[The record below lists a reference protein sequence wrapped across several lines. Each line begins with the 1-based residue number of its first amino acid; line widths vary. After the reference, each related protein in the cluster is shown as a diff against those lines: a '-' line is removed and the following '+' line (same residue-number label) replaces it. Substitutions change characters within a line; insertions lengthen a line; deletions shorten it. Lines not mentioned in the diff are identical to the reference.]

1 MKIISALIETTIYS
15 AIIFVVI
22 MMFKS
27 IFCNKISP
35 GLHCAIWFV
44 LIAKLCFPFTVE
56 SGFHFF
62 AVNDHVQS
70 IIENL
75 AIVEEVPMIGAALYN
90 DADFASEIILPDNDT
105 AFFDAQTKE
114 TVTTSQFRIT
124 LAQAI
129 IAVWVIGMALSAVK
143 LLIAR
148 LKFNRMIQ
156 HCSIAPAKR
165 ILKIYE
171 KCCNDLNIR
180 HPLPIRIITGVF
192 SPVITISMCPK
203 IILPYDICIELTDE
217 QLIHSIAHELTHYR
231 RRDHLLS
238 LLLRLLEIVYWFNPI
253 VWLLKRQIVKDME
266 CACDSFVTAA
276 YDKAN
281 RREYALTLLK
291 LFSQTQ
297 KNSYMLAMARTSS
310 EEDVERRMR
319 GIFNSRKSRTPV
331 KMIAVVLCASLFV
344 TCFTTACQP
353 TPDVHSIEQKGDIL
367 DAIMNTPD
375 ASLPTPTSATSE
387 VGTAK
392 SNNSIKYENV
402 GKWQESFSIGKCD
415 VEIDADI
422 LMPSGTNIAVSQVLP
437 YEFKNPDIDRFL
449 DIFFPNQIVKNY
461 AVKSATDIESEMLYY
476 KQLLSQL
483 KEGIKPENEPRPIDI
498 LIDECER
505 AIDELEQEYK
515 AIGDSQIQEGSLR
528 KEFVRAGEY
537 QETADF
543 YGKNSDGE
551 AYLLTLSNMD
561 EVGSMLN
568 YSAHNYGSF
577 SPIDES
583 ESVNAA
589 SGLDLESILSNAQS
603 IMDKL
608 RIADYYLSDKIIR
621 KLTTPDMTTKYV
633 YALRFTRTYGSLP
646 FIPISVAP
654 VGVSSES
661 QTGMQYSR
669 KAFLESFQIF
679 ADNEKIYVIEWRYPY
694 TVEQIYNQNVAT
706 ISQEEV
712 KDAVKRYLDQSLA
725 IIDTK
730 TVLHISEL
738 VLSSTYLTMKD
749 HPGNYLT
756 IPVWD
761 LIGYQTTEDG
771 SVYLGGT
778 DALLSFATI
787 NAVDATV
794 VNRTAGY

>member
-27 IFCNKISP
+27 IFYNKISP

-105 AFFDAQTKE
+105 ALDAQPKE

-192 SPVITISMCPK
+192 SPVITISMCPQ

-217 QLIHSIAHELTHYR
+217 QLIHTIAHELTHYR

-253 VWLLKRQIVKDME
+253 VWLLKREIVKDME

-291 LFSQTQ
+291 LFSQPQ

-331 KMIAVVLCASLFV
+331 KMIAVVLCAILLV

-375 ASLPTPTSATSE
+375 ASLPTPNSATSE

-422 LMPSGTNIAVSQVLP
+422 LMPIGTNIAVSKVLP

-515 AIGDSQIQEGSLR
+515 AIGDSQIQEGSLN

-589 SGLDLESILSNAQS
+589 SGLALESIISNAQS

-608 RIADYYLSDKIIR
+608 GITDYYLNDKIIR

-669 KAFLESFQIF
+669 KAFSESFQIF

-694 TVEQIYNQNVAT
+694 AVEQIYNQNVAT

-794 VNRTAGY
+794 VNRAAGY

>member
-105 AFFDAQTKE
+105 VFFDAQPKE

-192 SPVITISMCPK
+192 SPVITISMCPQ

-217 QLIHSIAHELTHYR
+217 QLIHTIAHELTHYR

-253 VWLLKRQIVKDME
+253 VWLLKREIVKDME

-291 LFSQTQ
+291 LFSQPQ

-331 KMIAVVLCASLFV
+331 KMIAVVLCAILLV

-422 LMPSGTNIAVSQVLP
+422 LMPIGTNIAVSQVLP

-505 AIDELEQEYK
+505 AIDELEQEYR
-515 AIGDSQIQEGSLR
+515 AIGDSQIQEGSLN

-608 RIADYYLSDKIIR
+608 GIADYYLSDKIIR

-669 KAFLESFQIF
+669 KAFSESFQVF

-794 VNRTAGY
+794 VNRAAGY